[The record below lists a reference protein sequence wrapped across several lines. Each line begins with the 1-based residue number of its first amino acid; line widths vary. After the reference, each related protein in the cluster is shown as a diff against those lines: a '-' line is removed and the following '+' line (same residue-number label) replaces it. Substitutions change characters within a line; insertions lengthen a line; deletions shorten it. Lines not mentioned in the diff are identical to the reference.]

1 MKRIVL
7 VDDHTLVRAG
17 LRALLDDMPGITVVA
32 EAADGASGLEA
43 VRLHRPDLL
52 ITDLSMPGMNGIELT
67 EKARHELPDMRVI
80 VLSMYSSKEHVM
92 RAMSAGAS
100 AYLLKDAAESELE
113 LALAA
118 VAKGESYLSPG
129 ASRRLGELF
138 DGAGVSETDPL
149 ALLTTR
155 QREVLKL
162 IAEGVGTKQ
171 IAHQLEISP
180 KTVEVHRSEMMSR
193 LGIRDIAG
201 LVRLAVRAGLVSPD
215 R

>member
-17 LRALLDDMPGITVVA
+17 LRALLDDLTDVAVVA
-32 EAADGASGLEA
+32 EAADATTGLEL
-43 VRLHRPDLL
+43 VREHRPDIL
-52 ITDLSMPGMNGIELT
+52 ITDLTMPGMNGIELT
-67 EKARHELPDMRVI
+67 ERVRRELPATRVI
-80 VLSMYSSKEHVM
+80 VLSMYSSKEHVL

-100 AYLLKDAAESELE
+100 AYLLKDAAESELAV
-113 LALAA
+113 ALAA
-118 VAKGESYLSPG
+118 VTRGESYLSPG
-129 ASRRLGELF
+129 ASRRLEELSRGPVEGE
-138 DGAGVSETDPL
+138 SDPL
-149 ALLTTR
+149 ALLTAR

-180 KTVEVHRSEMMSR
+180 KTVEVHRAEIMSR
-193 LGIRDIAG
+193 LHIRDIAS
-201 LVRLAVRAGLVSPD
+201 LVRRAVRSVLVAPD

>member
-1 MKRIVL
+1 MMRIVL

-17 LRALLDDMPGITVVA
+17 LRALLDDMPDITVVA

-52 ITDLSMPGMNGIELT
+52 ITDLAMAGMNGIELT
-67 EKARHELPDMRVI
+67 EKVTRKFPDTRVI
-80 VLSMYSSKEHVM
+80 VLSMYSSREHVL

-100 AYLLKDAAESELE
+100 AYLLKDAAESELG
-113 LALAA
+113 LAMAA
-118 VAKGESYLSPG
+118 VAKGEPYLSAG
-129 ASRRLGELF
+129 ASRRLDKLVQV
-138 DGAGVSETDPL
+138 DGASNTDPL
-149 ALLTTR
+149 ALLTAR

-162 IAEGVGTKQ
+162 IAEGAGTKQ
-171 IAHQLEISP
+171 IAHQLDISP

-201 LVRLAVRAGLVSPD
+201 LVRLAVRAGLVSTD